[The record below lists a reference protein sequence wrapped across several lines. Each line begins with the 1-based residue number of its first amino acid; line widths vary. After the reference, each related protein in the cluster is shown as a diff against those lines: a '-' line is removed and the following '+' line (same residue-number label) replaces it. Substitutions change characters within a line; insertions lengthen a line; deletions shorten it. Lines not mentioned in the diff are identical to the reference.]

1 MPLASQVGGWAD
13 GVWNEVF
20 VGTVNAPTGHCGM
33 DPETGAKPFVTIP
46 ASPLIADALLQTHSD
61 VAMNVASQDPSFPRG
76 MVGTAE
82 EKPFISISSSGCFP
96 ANVLRV
102 SECLQIFIVQLC
114 SFVA

>member
-1 MPLASQVGGWAD
+1 MLHPKILAFQG
-13 GVWNEVF
+13 
-20 VGTVNAPTGHCGM
+20 
-33 DPETGAKPFVTIP
+33 
-46 ASPLIADALLQTHSD
+46 
-61 VAMNVASQDPSFPRG
+61 RG

-114 SFVA
+114 SLVA

>member
-1 MPLASQVGGWAD
+1 MHPKILAFQGG
-13 GVWNEVF
+13 
-20 VGTVNAPTGHCGM
+20 
-33 DPETGAKPFVTIP
+33 
-46 ASPLIADALLQTHSD
+46 
-61 VAMNVASQDPSFPRG
+61 G

-102 SECLQIFIVQLC
+102 SEYLQIFIVQLC